1 MPTSTEPLF
10 DCGTKVNVATRDV
23 VVACPDARPPAYQAV
38 IGLDRVGR
46 LDRFVTGFYHRGK
59 RPSQGHWLSGLDR
72 KLARRNHPEIPSD
85 RVVSRPF
92 FDVCLAAE
100 NRVSGSLR
108 NSIAR
113 LRTDRFDRSV
123 LADLQQKSTR
133 TLLAF
138 SDVASEHTLPF
149 CRKNEI
155 RTVLSM
161 VHGEVREE
169 IEILEAGPN
178 ICGGMAGPAR
188 GLPNDWTTALLEAPL
203 GARFARVRIENDCVA
218 ALEAERQWGALRG
231 FDHCAYVTWSTG
243 IGVGLCVDGHVLR
256 GKNGNAGHAGHMFV
270 SDNDAALCGCG
281 NMGDVEG
288 IVAGNSIARRFGME
302 APVLFQA
309 ARAGD
314 AAALKIVDE
323 LCRVMGRT
331 LYNLVA
337 VLDLQRISM
346 GGSVFWH
353 NREFLLP
360 RLQAHIDGH
369 LPALTAGALLVPAGL
384 ADKVGDYA
392 AVALA

>member
-1 MPTSTEPLF
+1 MKACI
-10 DCGTKVNVATRDV
+10 DVGGTKVAVSLASGNDDLPVLQGRRTEPTAKTGTN
-23 VVACPDARPPAYQAV
+23 DALAVQIIRMVNETCVDLGVDPASVQNAGV
-38 IGLDRVGR
+38 SSAGPFIINDGL
-46 LDRFVTGFYHRGK
+46 
-59 RPSQGHWLSGLDR
+59 
-72 KLARRNHPEIPSD
+72 
-85 RVVSRPF
+85 
-92 FDVCLAAE
+92 
-100 NRVSGSLR
+100 
-108 NSIAR
+108 
-113 LRTDRFDRSV
+113 
-123 LADLQQKSTR
+123 
-133 TLLAF
+133 
-138 SDVASEHTLPF
+138 
-149 CRKNEI
+149 
-155 RTVLSM
+155 
-161 VHGEVREE
+161 
-169 IEILEAGPN
+169 IELAGPN

-218 ALEAERQWGALRG
+218 ALEAERHWGALKG

-270 SDNDAALCGCG
+270 SDNNDALCGCG
-281 NMGDVEG
+281 NIGDVEG
-288 IVAGNSIARRFGME
+288 LVAGNSIARRFGQE
-302 APVLFQA
+302 APDLFQA

-314 AAALKIVDE
+314 AAALKVVDE

-360 RLQAHIDGH
+360 RLQAHIDAH
-369 LPALTAGALLVPAGL
+369 LPALTTGALLVPAGL